1 MSNKG
6 IAVST
11 NTTNTTVPAGYAT
24 RWIGLIFIGIALL
37 VISLDATVLN
47 LALPSLSR
55 DLNAQTSDL
64 QWLVDAY
71 TLVFAALLLTTG
83 TISDRFGRK
92 KTLILG
98 LALFAVGSL
107 GASASTTAAMLIGF
121 RAFLGIAGALI
132 MPSTLSLI
140 NATFPAIER
149 PKAIGIWSGIFG
161 LGIAVGPIIGGFLL
175 KVATWHD
182 LFLVAIPVIVIAIIG
197 CSRFLGESRDESKPT
212 FDLLGVVFSTISLFT
227 LVYAIIEA
235 GAKGWGNPEVLQ
247 LFAGGF
253 VALAIFVV
261 IEMRAKEPMLPLYL
275 FKNPSFSGAS
285 LAMTL
290 VSFSLTGSLFF
301 LSQYMQTILGYST
314 LRAGFGNLPIAL
326 GLFSVAPFSATV
338 ARKIGIK
345 QTVALGIGMAALALL
360 FMGLNYKIDSPYIV
374 IAIGQIILASGLGLS
389 MAPATS
395 SIMSAIPVNKSGVGS
410 AMNDT
415 TRQLGSALG
424 VAILGTFMNS
434 TYIAGVAALKTAIP
448 QLPAQAYDAI
458 AGSIQ
463 AAHIIA
469 ANPQMPDSIGKQIL
483 VIANTA
489 FVNGMTNAMLVSSGI
504 MGLAVVFVL
513 IVLPTRIHVSKSEHE
528 IVDEPTG
535 VAIDI
540 LPATGD

>member
-1 MSNKG
+1 MS
-6 IAVST
+6 IT
-11 NTTNTTVPAGYAT
+11 HTPATDHPIGYKT

-83 TISDRFGRK
+83 TMSDRFGRK
-92 KTLILG
+92 LTLNVG

-107 GASASTTAAMLIGF
+107 GAAVSNSAGMLIAF
-121 RAFLGIAGALI
+121 RAFLGLAGALI

-140 NATFPAIER
+140 NATFPAKER
-149 PKAIGIWSGIFG
+149 PQAIGIWSGIFG

-175 KVATWHD
+175 KIATWHD
-182 LFLVAIPVIVIAIIG
+182 LFLIAIPVIVVAMIG
-197 CSRFLGESRDESKPT
+197 CIRFLGESRDESKPT
-212 FDLLGVVFSTISLFT
+212 FDFFGVIFSSITLFM
-227 LVYAIIEA
+227 LVYGIIQA
-235 GAKGWGNPEVLQ
+235 GAKSWTDPLVLQ

-253 VALAIFVV
+253 FALAIFIIVE
-261 IEMRAKEPMLPLYL
+261 IRAKEPMLPLYL

-290 VSFSLTGSLFF
+290 VSFSLSGSLFF

-314 LRAGFGNLPIAL
+314 LRAGFGSLPVAL

-338 ARKIGIK
+338 ARRLGIK
-345 QTVALGIGMAALALL
+345 QTVALGIGGAALGLL
-360 FMGLNYKIDSPYIV
+360 FMGLNYKVDSPYYI
-374 IAIGQIILASGLGLS
+374 IAIGQVILAAGLGLS

-415 TRQLGSALG
+415 TRQLGGALG

-434 TYIAGVAALKTAIP
+434 TYIAGVAAIKAAIP
-448 QLPAQAYDAI
+448 LLPQQGYDAI

-463 AAHIIA
+463 AAHLIA
-469 ANPQMPDSIGKQIL
+469 ADPRIPADMGQKIL
-483 VIANTA
+483 SIANA
-489 FVNGMTNAMLVSSGI
+489 SFVNGMTNAMLISSAI
-504 MGLAVVFVL
+504 MGVAVIFVL
-513 IVLPTRIHVSKSEHE
+513 IVLPTRVHISKIDAAAAAEAETAAPE
-528 IVDEPTG
+528 ILADV
-535 VAIDI
+535 

>member
-1 MSNKG
+1 M
-6 IAVST
+6 ST
-11 NTTNTTVPAGYAT
+11 NNATANNRPVGYAT

-92 KTLILG
+92 RTLIAGLG
-98 LALFAVGSL
+98 LFAVGSL
-107 GASASTTAAMLIGF
+107 GAALSNSAGMLIGF
-121 RAFLGIAGALI
+121 RAFLGFAGALI

-140 NATFPAIER
+140 NATFSAEER

-161 LGIAVGPIIGGFLL
+161 LGIAIGPIIGGFLL

-182 LFLVAIPVIVIAIIG
+182 LFLIAIPVIVIAIIG
-197 CSRFLGESRDESKPT
+197 CARFLGESRDESKPS
-212 FDLLGVVFSTISLFT
+212 FDLLGVVFSTITLFT

-235 GAKGWGNPEVLQ
+235 GAKGWTNPEVLQ

-253 VALAIFVV
+253 VALTIFVV
-261 IEMRAKEPMLPLYL
+261 IEIRTKEPMLPLYL

-285 LAMTL
+285 LAVTL

-301 LSQYMQTILGYST
+301 ISQYMQTILGFST
-314 LRAGFGNLPIAL
+314 LRAGFGSLPMAL

-345 QTVALGIGMAALALL
+345 YTVALGVGMAGLGLL
-360 FMGLNYKIDSPYIV
+360 FMGLNYKVDTQYIV
-374 IAIGQIILASGLGLS
+374 IASGQIILATGLGLS
-389 MAPATS
+389 MAPATT
-395 SIMSAIPVNKSGVGS
+395 SIMSAIPIDKSGVGS

-434 TYIAGVAALKTAIP
+434 TYIAGVGALKTAIP
-448 QLPAQAYDAI
+448 QLPAQAFDAI

-469 ANPQMPDSIGKQIL
+469 ANPLMPANFSQQIL
-483 VIANTA
+483 TIANTS
-489 FVNGMTNAMLVSSGI
+489 FVNGMTHAMLISSGI
-504 MGLAVVFVL
+504 MGLAVIFVL
-513 IVLPTRIHVSKSEHE
+513 LVLPNHVHVSKMVEVINDP
-528 IVDEPTG
+528 IVDIHAE
-535 VAIDI
+535 AM
-540 LPATGD
+540 PAAGDR